1 MVLPIVIPPTET
13 YQSTSLVLGVILS
26 TPNISNE
33 YFNNYMMLSCK
44 KTDIMSEM
52 WLDFYGTDW
61 ESFRKRGIFEMNLFQ
76 FMNFDRKGF
85 LGFIKERID
94 QGCYILFYYI
104 DEYYLS
110 YSDYYHKKHYIHD
123 VYVYGYEGTSSFWV
137 LAYKMKKLMLFQVN
151 AEEICDGI
159 FSQYIEDEKRN
170 FCSFRPNQ
178 FITIDFD
185 ASKIMSNICVYLF
198 GEDGNRDDESAYGL
212 MVYEVLEQ
220 CIAKICKSSMEGKN
234 QDVDLRDIRLLWEH
248 KKILLEHVNK
258 LIEYGIV
265 DSVFRNR
272 CTQLCN
278 FAQNI
283 FRISMK
289 YNISYKAELLLN
301 VIDYLN
307 VLKEAEIKMLREL
320 YDSYR
325 KFTEKRE

>member
-94 QGCYILFYYI
+94 QGCYILFYCI

-151 AEEICDGI
+151 AEEIC
-159 FSQYIEDEKRN
+159 
-170 FCSFRPNQ
+170 
-178 FITIDFD
+178 
-185 ASKIMSNICVYLF
+185 
-198 GEDGNRDDESAYGL
+198 
-212 MVYEVLEQ
+212 EVLGRDPGSFLKTIFEDLE
-220 CIAKICKSSMEGKN
+220 KLVVTGK
-234 QDVDLRDIRLLWEH
+234 L
-248 KKILLEHVNK
+248 KNK
-258 LIEYGIV
+258 
-265 DSVFRNR
+265 
-272 CTQLCN
+272 
-278 FAQNI
+278 
-283 FRISMK
+283 
-289 YNISYKAELLLN
+289 
-301 VIDYLN
+301 
-307 VLKEAEIKMLREL
+307 KEAIENFIKQ
-320 YDSYR
+320 SY
-325 KFTEKRE
+325 